1 MTYQLNS
8 SEEFPGCQKNPMLIK
23 RAIISFLDI
32 DNANNKKYMIF
43 LGEIFTVFSWRKN
56 IEHKH
61 EESIYFPNIQTDFSR
76 DEIIPK
82 DMVLILWNKVILQ
95 APINLSAN
103 YENFSNH
110 IFQK

>member
-1 MTYQLNS
+1 
-8 SEEFPGCQKNPMLIK
+8 
-23 RAIISFLDI
+23 
-32 DNANNKKYMIF
+32 MIF

-103 YENFSNH
+103 YENFSNY
-110 IFQK
+110 IFQIDKIFLINQIIYQKKIKNG